1 MATAVLSQV
10 QENCPRDFEFIKNT
24 LSTKT
29 QQDTFYDMVQNKVSY
44 SFYATPLVNGVLP
57 RSDVIVGFVVD
68 KPTTFTFSI
77 GKNITLTKT
86 LNEGDFQ
93 YAFYD
98 NAYPCITAQFE
109 NLSISELNGSGY
121 IIHAELNSEPRR
133 TLTESTFELGDYTFM
148 SGIVA
153 PKEWMNSSEG
163 KRLTEMSNLPKSPT
177 GLLDYLRNQP
187 SYISNLKVKAVI
199 DACKTDDEFLDRIVV

>member
-29 QQDTFYDMVQNKVSY
+29 QNDTFNDMIQNKVSY

-57 RSDVIVGFVVD
+57 RSDIIVGFVVD
-68 KPTTFTFSI
+68 KPTTFTFSV
-77 GKNITLTKT
+77 GKNITLSKT

-98 NAYPCITAQFE
+98 SAYPCITAQFE
-109 NLSISELNGSGY
+109 QLSISELNGSGY
-121 IIHAELNSEPRR
+121 IIRAELDAEPRR
-133 TLTESTFELGDYTFM
+133 TLSGSNFGLGDYYFI
-148 SGIVA
+148 SGIIA
-153 PKEWMNSSEG
+153 SKEWMNSPDG
-163 KRLTEMSNLPKSPT
+163 KRLTE
-177 GLLDYLRNQP
+177 
-187 SYISNLKVKAVI
+187 
-199 DACKTDDEFLDRIVV
+199 IVNNSS